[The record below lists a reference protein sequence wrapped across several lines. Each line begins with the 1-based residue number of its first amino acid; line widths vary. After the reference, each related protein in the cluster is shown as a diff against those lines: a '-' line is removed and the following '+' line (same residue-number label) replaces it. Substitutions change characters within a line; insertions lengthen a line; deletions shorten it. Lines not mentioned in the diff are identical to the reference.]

1 MAGTHMNRQGPTAPV
16 TPPATPAR
24 PSPRLKERGLAEAP
38 SGIYLSGLYVYPIK
52 SCGGIVAE
60 ELDVDQRGLR
70 HDRRWMLVDEAN
82 QFISQRELPRMALIG
97 VRIDPDGLVVSAPGM
112 PSLQVP
118 FLPPD
123 GKPLR
128 AQVWEDVVETR
139 PVDRDADRWFER
151 FLGVRCRL
159 VYLPEESVRPVD
171 QDYGKPGD
179 RVGLADGFPFLRI
192 SEGSLAELNARLERP
207 LPMNRFRPNLVVGG
221 CDPFAEDGWRTV
233 RIGSITL
240 RVVKP
245 CARCA
250 ITTVNQRT
258 GVRGKEPLRTLATF
272 RRSGTKVLFGQN
284 LVHDETGTLRTGDLV
299 EVLRKR

>member
-1 MAGTHMNRQGPTAPV
+1 
-16 TPPATPAR
+16 
-24 PSPRLKERGLAEAP
+24 LAEIP
-38 SGIYLSGLYVYPIK
+38 SGIHLSGLYVYPIK
-52 SCGGIVAE
+52 SCGGIAAE
-60 ELDVDQRGLR
+60 ELDVDERGLR

-97 VRIDPDGLVVSAPGM
+97 VRIDPDGLVVRAPGM

-123 GKPLR
+123 GHLLR
-128 AQVWEDVVETR
+128 AQVWDDVVETL
-139 PVDRDADRWFER
+139 PVGGGADRWFER
-151 FLGVRCRL
+151 FLGVKCKL

-171 QDYGKPGD
+171 RDYGRAGD
-179 RVGLADGFPFLRI
+179 QVGLADGFPFLLI
-192 SEGSLAELNARLERP
+192 SESSLAELNARLEQP
-207 LPMNRFRPNLVVGG
+207 LPMDRFRPNLVVGG
-221 CDPFAEDGWRTV
+221 CDPYAEDGWRVV

-250 ITTVNQRT
+250 ITTVDQST
-258 GVRGKEPLRTLATF
+258 ATRGKEPLRTLATF

-284 LVHDETGTLRTGDLV
+284 LVHDGTGVLRAGDPV
-299 EVLRKR
+299 EVLRARSGTANRSAG